1 MQNQTTK
8 TKANRKKKLA
18 VVALLVLCLAVLA
31 TGTLAYYT
39 AQETAYNVITTGTLS
54 MKLHD
59 ETTGGEDFPDEG
71 INGVAPGMV
80 VDKVVYVENNG
91 GVDFWTRIRLE
102 EIIVAAEGV
111 DAELSF
117 EHITLNINTDDWTE
131 QDGYYYYNKP
141 LKSGKQTEK
150 LFTTVTFEP
159 AMGNEYMDAHVEI
172 IVHAQAVQ
180 SRNNGDSA
188 LTATGWSAE

>member
-1 MQNQTTK
+1 MQNKTYGTK
-8 TKANRKKKLA
+8 GNRKRKLA
-18 VVALLVLCLAVLA
+18 VIALLAVCMAVLA

-54 MKLHD
+54 MDLHD
-59 ETTGGEDFPDEG
+59 ETTGGKDFPDEG
-71 INGVAPGMV
+71 INGVMPGML
-80 VDKVVYVENNG
+80 VDKLVYVENDG
-91 GVDFWTRIRLE
+91 GVDFWTRISLE
-102 EIIVAAEGV
+102 KTIVAAPGV
-111 DAELSF
+111 EAELNF
-117 EHITLNINTDDWTE
+117 DHITLDIDTENWTE

-141 LKSGKQTEK
+141 LKPGKQTEK

-172 IVHAQAVQ
+172 VVHAQAVQ

-188 LTATGWSAE
+188 LTATGWSAQ